1 MVKFLEQVADYI
13 LKDSGNDLLHTVII
27 LPNKRAEVFL
37 KNHLNKRVNSTFWL
51 PDFFTVD
58 EFIVSTSGI
67 IELEP
72 INLYFELYKIHK
84 SVSGK
89 ETRSL
94 DDFLAW
100 APVMF
105 SDFNDID
112 LYLADAKTIFSHLSE
127 VRAIEAWNPGKP
139 LTDLQ
144 KNYLAFYN

>member
-1 MVKFLEQVADYI
+1 MAKFLEQVADYI
-13 LKDSGNDLLHTVII
+13 LEDSGNDLLHTAII

-37 KNHLNKRVNSTFWL
+37 KNHLKKRINATFWL

-58 EFIVSTSGI
+58 EFIVSASGI

-84 SVSGK
+84 SILGN
-89 ETRSL
+89 EARSL

-100 APVMF
+100 APVML

-112 LYLADAKTIFSHLSE
+112 LYLADAKAIFSHLSE

-139 LTDLQ
+139 
-144 KNYLAFYN
+144 